1 MGVRQ
6 AGGGRC
12 MPTRGGCG
20 PAVYWLHS
28 TGWLVGRCSG
38 GGGGDGVWNLPG
50 STHTHR
56 AQKIISN
63 LKCLL
68 KGKLPGVA
76 VG

>member
-50 STHTHR
+50 STHTR
-56 AQKIISN
+56 SRSEN
-63 LKCLL
+63 YLKPQVLAE
-68 KGKLPGVA
+68 G
-76 VG
+76 